1 MGVYVDDMYRVP
13 LGRSG
18 RMKMSHMVASTT
30 EELLAMADHIG
41 LNRKWLQN
49 EGEPSEHF
57 DVSLAKRGTAVE
69 AGAVE
74 VTMRELSWMIMSR
87 NPRRRRGL
95 SAPPRRATAPR
106 ERLPI

>member
-1 MGVYVDDMYRVP
+1 
-13 LGRSG
+13 
-18 RMKMSHMVASTT
+18 
-30 EELLAMADHIG
+30 MADHIG